1 MFAADDEDGDFTSP
15 TGGAKLA
22 SLFSLDQTA
31 GQANESFQY
40 TAPKQPRKSS
50 GPPSQKA
57 APPPGSPAV
66 LFATAVHAY
75 RYVNGQYVKQG
86 KLGAA
91 VLGNH
96 TNKEYKLL
104 LYASQQKPVT
114 AARIH
119 PAFSFTV
126 QPSNYCTFYDDQRQN
141 WSLMFESEKA
151 ATDFCKEVCLAKA
164 NCSSPLDMPMIQ
176 DLVLGE
182 GQGVDNGD
190 SLEVAYSG
198 WLLQN
203 HTIGQMFDS
212 NLNKDKFLRLKL
224 GAGKVI
230 KGWEEGMLNMR
241 KGGRRL
247 LVIPPALAYGSQG
260 VPGRVPADST
270 LVFEAEIR
278 RVKFVK
284 EAGPEKTPLSSRDT
298 TAPSPAPSL
307 ESLGPDP
314 TSAASRTGEPPLR
327 AKSNSLSEQLAITDI
342 PVSETNPDATKA
354 KLISRM
360 ARMGQPML
368 PFLAGPAS
376 SPSQAESSD
385 SELEDPSVSRLK
397 ERPPAPSPQPVH
409 LTTGPSASL
418 QAAGFMPVSMATAS
432 PQPVMHVAGHG
443 FQPYSY
449 NQSTTTPSHLQP
461 VGQIYSQTVPY
472 QGSGDVT
479 SFLMTEARQH
489 NTEIRLAVGKVGDK
503 VDQLAA
509 KVEELHKQG
518 GLSLGLSTVS
528 MDTAMIM
535 STIQRIIQE
544 NDCLKKEVFEK
555 SSRIEEQNRKI
566 GELINQNQRCM
577 EQSNMLMEQRNDT
590 LKNSSEQN
598 QARFLQAEKEK
609 VRLTD
614 ELAISTARVSE
625 LQLEVTAQR
634 QKAAALE
641 SSLSAAL
648 QEGQQLGVQLAAT
661 ENQLQEIK
669 ETAEQAQMQYRVEKQ
684 KRKEVEMKLR
694 NLDEEL
700 QDLKSEKESLER
712 TLTDRKRKWQAERQR
727 CDEELE
733 EVRKATQVEMDQ
745 LRSQLRKARTN
756 TDQAAAEQLA
766 QLQADVEREWQA
778 KCERALA
785 SAQEQ
790 QTREVTELTEQRDTL
805 QLKLTQLQDK
815 FSALKHSREEEEQRL
830 LQQQDQGEE
839 LQAWQKKCCELE
851 KRAESARQEAET
863 QVSELQKRLAEQRQQ
878 TDTTGEVKRVMNGVF
893 HSLRGEFE
901 LHETYTGSVVL
912 SVLVN
917 TIKNVTLQLLSS
929 SEPSSTE
936 NKENEEDEEE
946 EEEDRTSQVQ
956 HKEQENHTEELH
968 MNGKNEGVEEEE
980 RYVQVTEEKSKEPE
994 SVHKEIRESE
1004 QEVISNKEEKKDEQ
1018 EVISN
1023 KEEKKDEQEVIS
1035 NKEEKKD
1042 EQEVISNKEEK
1053 KDEQE
1058 VISNKEEKK
1067 DEQEVIVSEEE
1078 EKGKQEVIRDEE
1090 EVKFDQEAEGAQEEV
1105 NETGKEFDL
1114 LIEAGELV
1122 HSEPTTEN
1130 DVIPKEDVTCVGR
1143 LGDVAPEEEAVTK
1156 SESTLGLSD
1165 ETEPGET
1172 VHTGPPKNPPPP
1184 PNPTEEN
1191 GTETASRPS
1200 SPSEHADS
1208 EEPFFQSPAPTKPPP
1223 LPTGEEDDEEEEE
1236 ELSLKGRPPPAPLFG
1251 DDSDDDDLDW
1261 LN

>member
-1 MFAADDEDGDFTSP
+1 MFTADDEDGDFMSP

-31 GQANESFQY
+31 NQANESFQY

-50 GPPSQKA
+50 GPPAQKA

-91 VLGNH
+91 VLGKH

-119 PAFSFTV
+119 SAFSFTV

-164 NCSSPLDMPMIQ
+164 NGASPLDMLVIQ

-182 GQGVDNGD
+182 GQGVENGD

-212 NLNKDKFLRLKL
+212 NLNKDKLLRMKL

-278 RVKFVK
+278 RVKFAK
-284 EAGPEKTPLSSRDT
+284 EAGSERTAVSSRDT
-298 TAPSPAPSL
+298 AVPSPVPSV
-307 ESLGPDP
+307 ESLGPDL
-314 TSAASRTGEPPLR
+314 TSAASRSGEPPLR
-327 AKSNSLSEQLAITDI
+327 AKSNSLSEQLA
-342 PVSETNPDATKA
+342 NPDATKA

-360 ARMGQPML
+360 AKMGQPML

-376 SPSQAESSD
+376 SSSQAESSD

-409 LTTGPSASL
+409 LTSGLSASL
-418 QAAGFMPVSMATAS
+418 QATALMPVSMATAN
-432 PQPVMHVAGHG
+432 PQPVMPMAGHG
-443 FQPYSY
+443 FQPYSFT
-449 NQSTTTPSHLQP
+449 QSTTAPSHLQP
-461 VGQIYSQTVPY
+461 VGQIYPSQTVPY

-489 NTEIRLAVGKVGDK
+489 NTEIRLAVSKVGDK

-518 GLSLGLSTVS
+518 GLSLGLSNVS

-535 STIQRIIQE
+535 HTIQRIIQE
-544 NDCLKKEVFEK
+544 NECLKKEVFEK

-577 EQSNMLMEQRNDT
+577 EQSNMLMEQRNDS

-598 QARFLQAEKEK
+598 QARILQAEQEK
-609 VRLTD
+609 ARLTD
-614 ELAISTARVSE
+614 ELASATARVSE
-625 LQLEVTAQR
+625 LQLELTAQR
-634 QKAAALE
+634 QKAAALQ
-641 SSLSAAL
+641 SSLNAAL
-648 QEGQQLGVQLAAT
+648 QEGQQHGAQLTAT
-661 ENQLQEIK
+661 ENQLQEMK
-669 ETAEQAQMQYRVEKQ
+669 ELAERAQAQYRAEKQ
-684 KRKEVEMKLR
+684 KRKEVELKLS

-712 TLTDRKRKWQAERQR
+712 TLSDRKKKWQAERQR

-733 EVRKATQVEMDQ
+733 EVRKASQMEMDQ

-756 TDQAAAEQLA
+756 TDQAAAEQ
-766 QLQADVEREWQA
+766 
-778 KCERALA
+778 
-785 SAQEQ
+785 
-790 QTREVTELTEQRDTL
+790 
-805 QLKLTQLQDK
+805 
-815 FSALKHSREEEEQRL
+815 FSAMKQSREEEEQRL
-830 LQQQDQGEE
+830 LRQQDQGEE
-839 LQAWQKKCCELE
+839 LQALRDKCCELE
-851 KRAESARQEAET
+851 KRAESLRQQGETRVAEL
-863 QVSELQKRLAEQRQQ
+863 ERRLAEQRQQ

-893 HSLRGEFE
+893 QSLRGEFE

-912 SVLVN
+912 GVLVN
-917 TIKNVTLQLLSS
+917 TIKSVTLQLLSK

-936 NKENEEDEEE
+936 NNEKEEDEDEEE
-946 EEEDRTSQVQ
+946 EEEDRRSEAQSE
-956 HKEQENHTEELH
+956 EQENHAEELH
-968 MNGKNEGVEEEE
+968 MNGKKEDVEEEE
-980 RYVQVTEEKSKEPE
+980 EEDGGQVQVTGEKSKEPE
-994 SVHKEIRESE
+994 TVEEDKEDEKGGQEVVRGNEEEKVE
-1004 QEVISNKEEKKDEQ
+1004 QEVVRVKQDMKGEQ
-1018 EVISN
+1018 EV
-1023 KEEKKDEQEVIS
+1023 
-1035 NKEEKKD
+1035 
-1042 EQEVISNKEEK
+1042 
-1053 KDEQE
+1053 
-1058 VISNKEEKK
+1058 
-1067 DEQEVIVSEEE
+1067 
-1078 EKGKQEVIRDEE
+1078 
-1090 EVKFDQEAEGAQEEV
+1090 EGAKEDV
-1105 NETGKEFDL
+1105 KETGKESDRL
-1114 LIEAGELV
+1114 EAAGENRG
-1122 HSEPTTEN
+1122 EPVQSYITTQIQMQN
-1130 DVIPKEDVTCVGR
+1130 DVIPKEEVNVGP
-1143 LGDVAPEEEAVTK
+1143 LGDITPEEEVVAK

-1165 ETEPGET
+1165 DSEPDETI
-1172 VHTGPPKNPPPP
+1172 HTGPPKNPPPP
-1184 PNPTEEN
+1184 PNPAEED
-1191 GTETASRPS
+1191 GTETVPQPS
-1200 SPSEHADS
+1200 GPSERAQGVNS

-1223 LPTGEEDDEEEEE
+1223 LPTSEEDEEEEE

-1261 LN
+1261 LS

>member
-1 MFAADDEDGDFTSP
+1 MFTADDEDGDFMSP

-31 GQANESFQY
+31 NQANESFQY

-50 GPPSQKA
+50 GPPAQKA

-91 VLGNH
+91 VLGKH

-119 PAFSFTV
+119 SAFSFTV

-164 NCSSPLDMPMIQ
+164 NGTSPLDMLVIQ

-182 GQGVDNGD
+182 GQVVENGD

-212 NLNKDKFLRLKL
+212 NLNKDKLLRMKL

-278 RVKFVK
+278 RVKFAK
-284 EAGPEKTPLSSRDT
+284 EAGSERTAVSSRDT
-298 TAPSPAPSL
+298 AVPSPVPSPVPSV
-307 ESLGPDP
+307 ESLGLDL
-314 TSAASRTGEPPLR
+314 TSAASRSGEPPLR
-327 AKSNSLSEQLAITDI
+327 AKSNSLSEQLA
-342 PVSETNPDATKA
+342 NPDATKA

-360 ARMGQPML
+360 AKMGQPML

-376 SPSQAESSD
+376 SSSQAESSD

-409 LTTGPSASL
+409 LTSGPSASL
-418 QAAGFMPVSMATAS
+418 QATALMPVSMATAN
-432 PQPVMHVAGHG
+432 PQPVMPMAGHG

-449 NQSTTTPSHLQP
+449 TQSTTAPSHLQP
-461 VGQIYSQTVPY
+461 VGQIYPSQTVPY

-489 NTEIRLAVGKVGDK
+489 NTEIRMAVSKVGDK
-503 VDQLAA
+503 VDQLAS

-518 GLSLGLSTVS
+518 GLSLGLSNVS

-535 STIQRIIQE
+535 HTIQRIIQE
-544 NDCLKKEVFEK
+544 NECLKKEVFEK

-566 GELINQNQRCM
+566 GELIHQNQRCM
-577 EQSNMLMEQRNDT
+577 EQSNMLMEQRNDS

-598 QARFLQAEKEK
+598 QARILQAEQEK
-609 VRLTD
+609 ARLTD
-614 ELAISTARVSE
+614 ELASATARVSE
-625 LQLEVTAQR
+625 LQLELTAQR
-634 QKAAALE
+634 QKAAALQ
-641 SSLSAAL
+641 SSLNTAL
-648 QEGQQLGVQLAAT
+648 QEGQQHGAQLTAT
-661 ENQLQEIK
+661 ENQLQEMK
-669 ETAEQAQMQYRVEKQ
+669 ELAERVQVQYRAEKQ
-684 KRKEVEMKLR
+684 KRKEVELKLS

-712 TLTDRKRKWQAERQR
+712 TLSDRKKKWQAERQR

-733 EVRKATQVEMDQ
+733 EVRKASQMEMDQ

-785 SAQEQ
+785 SAREQ
-790 QTREVTELTEQRDTL
+790 QKREVTELTEQRDTL
-805 QLKLTQLQDK
+805 QLKLSQLQDK
-815 FSALKHSREEEEQRL
+815 FSAMKQSREEEEQRL
-830 LQQQDQGEE
+830 LRQQDQGEE
-839 LQAWQKKCCELE
+839 LQALRDKCCELE
-851 KRAESARQEAET
+851 KRAESLRQQGETRVAEL
-863 QVSELQKRLAEQRQQ
+863 ERRLAEQRQQ

-893 HSLRGEFE
+893 QSLRGEFE

-912 SVLVN
+912 GVLVN
-917 TIKNVTLQLLSS
+917 TIKSVTLQLLSK

-936 NKENEEDEEE
+936 NNEKEEDEDEEE
-946 EEEDRTSQVQ
+946 EEKDSRSEVQ
-956 HKEQENHTEELH
+956 PEEQENHAEELH
-968 MNGKNEGVEEEE
+968 MNGKKEDVEEEE
-980 RYVQVTEEKSKEPE
+980 EEEDGDQMQVTGEKSKEPE
-994 SVHKEIRESE
+994 TVEEDKEDEKGGQEVVRGNEEEKVE
-1004 QEVISNKEEKKDEQ
+1004 QEVVRVKQDMKGEQ
-1018 EVISN
+1018 EVEGT
-1023 KEEKKDEQEVIS
+1023 K
-1035 NKEEKKD
+1035 
-1042 EQEVISNKEEK
+1042 
-1053 KDEQE
+1053 
-1058 VISNKEEKK
+1058 
-1067 DEQEVIVSEEE
+1067 
-1078 EKGKQEVIRDEE
+1078 E
-1090 EVKFDQEAEGAQEEV
+1090 EVK
-1105 NETGKEFDL
+1105 ETGKESDSL
-1114 LIEAGELV
+1114 EADGENRG
-1122 HSEPTTEN
+1122 EPVQSDITAQIQTQN
-1130 DVIPKEDVTCVGR
+1130 DVIPKEEVNVGPV
-1143 LGDVAPEEEAVTK
+1143 GDITPEEEVVAK

-1165 ETEPGET
+1165 ESEPDET
-1172 VHTGPPKNPPPP
+1172 IHTGPPKNPPPP
-1184 PNPTEEN
+1184 PNPAEED
-1191 GTETASRPS
+1191 GTETVPQPS
-1200 SPSEHADS
+1200 GPSERAQGVNS

-1223 LPTGEEDDEEEEE
+1223 LPTSEEDEEEE

-1261 LN
+1261 LS